1 MIVHI
6 RVVLTLRALP
16 LSPCVQLLAESPF
29 LSDKASI
36 ATG

>member
-1 MIVHI
+1 MIVRI
-6 RVVLTLRALP
+6 LVVLTLRALP
-16 LSPCVQLLAESPF
+16 AAQCVQLLVERPF